1 LTVLADRFAPAARGL
16 HGTLVAP
23 PDKSV
28 SHRAALLAAMSA
40 GEVRIENYLHAAD
53 TGATLKAIRA
63 LGCGVRREGEELVV
77 RGVGL
82 RGAGEPGAPI
92 DVQNSGTLLRL
103 LPGWLAGQEGRRFT
117 LDGDESIRR
126 RPVDRIALPLRAMG
140 AQIDCTDERL
150 PPLTILGAA
159 LHGVEYVLPVAS
171 AQVKSAVLLAGL
183 LAEGRTSVIEP
194 APSRDHTERMM
205 LRAGVTVVREKS
217 RITVSRSSQIDL
229 ERVVVPGDA
238 SSAAFWVAAALIV
251 PGSQL
256 KIENVGANWTR
267 SGFIDIARRMGA
279 RIEGEIEAVN
289 APLSAIDP
297 VTTLEIS
304 SSKLSGTVVGGE
316 EVALAIDELPLVALL
331 GCFAEGET
339 VVGGAAELRVKETD
353 RIATVVEGLR
363 ALGAQIEARP
373 DGFAISGSGGLR
385 GGTLDAHGDHR
396 LAMLGAIAGLASR
409 EGVGVVDMDAAR
421 VSYPAFV
428 GDLER
433 LVR

>member
-16 HGTLVAP
+16 RGTLVAP
-23 PDKSV
+23 PDKSI
-28 SHRAALLAAMSA
+28 SHRAALLAAMSE

-53 TGATLKAIRA
+53 TGATLKAMRA
-63 LGCGVRREGEELVV
+63 LGCAVRREGEELVL

-103 LPGWLAGQEGRRFT
+103 LPGWLAGQERRRFT

-140 AQIDCTDERL
+140 AQIECTDQRL

-183 LAEGRTSVIEP
+183 LAEGPTSVIEP
-194 APSRDHTERMM
+194 APSRDHTERML
-205 LRAGVTVVREKS
+205 LRAGVKVIRDGPQ
-217 RITVSRSSQIDL
+217 ITVSPCSQIEF
-229 ERVVVPGDA
+229 ERVVVPGDP

-256 KIENVGANWTR
+256 TIENVGANWTR
-267 SGFIDIARRMGA
+267 NGFVAIARRMGA
-279 RIEGEIEAVN
+279 RIEGEIETAN
-289 APLSAIDP
+289 APLSATDP
-297 VTTLEIS
+297 ITTLEVTS
-304 SSKLSGTVVGGE
+304 SELTGTVVASE
-316 EVALAIDELPLVALL
+316 EIALAIDELPLVALL
-331 GCFAEGET
+331 GCFADGET
-339 VVGGAAELRVKETD
+339 VVSGAAELRVKETD
-353 RIATVVEGLR
+353 RVATVVEGLS

-373 DGFAISGSGGLR
+373 DGFVVSGSGGLR
-385 GGTLDAHGDHR
+385 GGTLDSHGDHR

-409 EGVGVVDMDAAR
+409 EGVGVVGMDAAR

-428 GDLER
+428 NDLER
-433 LVR
+433 LVG

>member
-1 LTVLADRFAPAARGL
+1 MLADRFATAARGL
-16 HGTLVAP
+16 RGTLVAP
-23 PDKSV
+23 PDKSI
-28 SHRAALLAAMSA
+28 SHRAALLAAMSE

-53 TGATLKAIRA
+53 TGATLKAMRA
-63 LGCGVRREGEELVV
+63 LGCAVRREGEELVL

-82 RGAGEPGAPI
+82 RGAGKPGAPI

-103 LPGWLAGQEGRRFT
+103 LPGWLAGQERRRFT

-140 AQIDCTDERL
+140 AQIECTDQRL

-183 LAEGRTSVIEP
+183 LAEGPTSVIEP
-194 APSRDHTERMM
+194 APSRDHTERML
-205 LRAGVTVVREKS
+205 LRAGVKVIRDGS
-217 RITVSRSSQIDL
+217 QITVSPCSQIEF
-229 ERVVVPGDA
+229 ERVVVPGDP

-256 KIENVGANWTR
+256 TIENVGANWTR
-267 SGFIDIARRMGA
+267 NGFVAIARRMGA
-279 RIEGEIEAVN
+279 RIEGEIETAN
-289 APLSAIDP
+289 APLSATDP
-297 VTTLEIS
+297 ITTLEVTS
-304 SSKLSGTVVGGE
+304 SELTGTVVASE
-316 EVALAIDELPLVALL
+316 EIALAIDELPLVALL
-331 GCFAEGET
+331 GCFADGET
-339 VVGGAAELRVKETD
+339 VVSGAAELRVKETD
-353 RIATVVEGLR
+353 RVATVVEGLS

-373 DGFAISGSGGLR
+373 DGFVVSGSGGLR
-385 GGTLDAHGDHR
+385 GGTLDSHGDHR

-409 EGVGVVDMDAAR
+409 EGVGVVGMDAAR

-428 GDLER
+428 NDLER
-433 LVR
+433 LVG

>member
-1 LTVLADRFAPAARGL
+1 LTVLADRFATAARGL
-16 HGTLVAP
+16 RGTLVAP
-23 PDKSV
+23 PDKSI
-28 SHRAALLAAMSA
+28 SHRAALLAAMSE

-53 TGATLKAIRA
+53 TGATLKAMRA
-63 LGCGVRREGEELVV
+63 LGCAVRREGEELVL

-82 RGAGEPGAPI
+82 RGAGKPGAPI

-103 LPGWLAGQEGRRFT
+103 LPGWLAGQERRRFT

-140 AQIDCTDERL
+140 AQIECTDQRL

-183 LAEGRTSVIEP
+183 LAEGPTSVIEP
-194 APSRDHTERMM
+194 APSRDHTERML
-205 LRAGVTVVREKS
+205 LRAGVKVIRDGPQ
-217 RITVSRSSQIDL
+217 ITVSPCSQIEF
-229 ERVVVPGDA
+229 ERVVVPGDP

-256 KIENVGANWTR
+256 TIENVGANWTR
-267 SGFIDIARRMGA
+267 NGFVAIARRMGA
-279 RIEGEIEAVN
+279 RIEGEIETAN
-289 APLSAIDP
+289 APLSATDP
-297 VTTLEIS
+297 ITTLEVTS
-304 SSKLSGTVVGGE
+304 SELTGTVVAR
-316 EVALAIDELPLVALL
+316 VQIARALDELPLVALL
-331 GCFAEGET
+331 GCFADGET
-339 VVGGAAELRVKETD
+339 VVSGAAELRVKETD
-353 RIATVVEGLR
+353 RVATVVEGLS

-373 DGFAISGSGGLR
+373 DGFVVSGSGGLR
-385 GGTLDAHGDHR
+385 GGTLDSHGDHR

-409 EGVGVVDMDAAR
+409 EGVGVVGMDAAR

-428 GDLER
+428 NDLER
-433 LVR
+433 LVG

>member
-16 HGTLVAP
+16 RGTLVAP
-23 PDKSV
+23 PDKSI
-28 SHRAALLAAMSA
+28 SHRAALLAAMSE

-53 TGATLKAIRA
+53 TGATLKAMRA
-63 LGCGVRREGEELVV
+63 LGCAVRREGEELVL

-82 RGAGEPGAPI
+82 RGAGKPGAPI

-103 LPGWLAGQEGRRFT
+103 LPGWLAGQERRRFT

-140 AQIDCTDERL
+140 AQIECTDQRL

-183 LAEGRTSVIEP
+183 LAEGPTSVIEP
-194 APSRDHTERMM
+194 APSRDHTERML
-205 LRAGVTVVREKS
+205 LRAGVKVIRDGPQ
-217 RITVSRSSQIDL
+217 ITVSPCSQIEF
-229 ERVVVPGDA
+229 ERVVVPGDP

-256 KIENVGANWTR
+256 TIENVGANWTR
-267 SGFIDIARRMGA
+267 NGFVAIARRMGA
-279 RIEGEIEAVN
+279 RIEGEIETAN
-289 APLSAIDP
+289 APLSATDP
-297 VTTLEIS
+297 ITTLEVTS
-304 SSKLSGTVVGGE
+304 SELTGTVVASE
-316 EVALAIDELPLVALL
+316 EIALAIDELPLVALL
-331 GCFAEGET
+331 GCFADGET
-339 VVGGAAELRVKETD
+339 VVSGAAELRVKETD
-353 RIATVVEGLR
+353 RVATVVEGLS

-373 DGFAISGSGGLR
+373 DGFVVSGSGGLR
-385 GGTLDAHGDHR
+385 GGTLDSHGDHR

-409 EGVGVVDMDAAR
+409 EGVGVVGMDAAR

-428 GDLER
+428 NDLER
-433 LVR
+433 LVG

>member
-1 LTVLADRFAPAARGL
+1 LTVLADRFATAARGL
-16 HGTLVAP
+16 RGTLVAP
-23 PDKSV
+23 PDKSI
-28 SHRAALLAAMSA
+28 SHRAALLAAMSE

-53 TGATLKAIRA
+53 TGATLKAMRA
-63 LGCGVRREGEELVV
+63 LGCAVRREGEELVL

-82 RGAGEPGAPI
+82 RGAGKPGAPI

-103 LPGWLAGQEGRRFT
+103 LPGWLAGQERRRFT

-140 AQIDCTDERL
+140 AQIECTDQRL

-183 LAEGRTSVIEP
+183 LAEGPTSVIEP
-194 APSRDHTERMM
+194 APSRDHTERML
-205 LRAGVTVVREKS
+205 LRAGVKVIRDGPQ
-217 RITVSRSSQIDL
+217 ITVSPCSQIEF
-229 ERVVVPGDA
+229 ERVVVPGDP

-256 KIENVGANWTR
+256 TIENVGANWTR
-267 SGFIDIARRMGA
+267 NGFVAIARRMGA
-279 RIEGEIEAVN
+279 RIEGEIETAN
-289 APLSAIDP
+289 APLSATDP
-297 VTTLEIS
+297 ITTLEVTS
-304 SSKLSGTVVGGE
+304 SELTGTVVASE
-316 EVALAIDELPLVALL
+316 EIALAIDELPLVALL
-331 GCFAEGET
+331 GCFADGET
-339 VVGGAAELRVKETD
+339 VVSGAAELRVKETD
-353 RIATVVEGLR
+353 RVATVVEGLS

-373 DGFAISGSGGLR
+373 DGFVVSGSGGLR
-385 GGTLDAHGDHR
+385 GGTLDSHGDHR

-409 EGVGVVDMDAAR
+409 EGVGVVGMDAAR

-428 GDLER
+428 NDLER
-433 LVR
+433 LVG

>member
-1 LTVLADRFAPAARGL
+1 LTVLADRFATAARGL
-16 HGTLVAP
+16 RGTLVAP
-23 PDKSV
+23 PDKSI
-28 SHRAALLAAMSA
+28 SHRAALLAAMSE

-53 TGATLKAIRA
+53 TGATLKAMRA
-63 LGCGVRREGEELVV
+63 LGCAVRREGEELVL

-103 LPGWLAGQEGRRFT
+103 LPGWLAGQERRRFT

-140 AQIDCTDERL
+140 AQIECTDQRL

-183 LAEGRTSVIEP
+183 LAEGPTSVIEP
-194 APSRDHTERMM
+194 APSRDHTERML
-205 LRAGVTVVREKS
+205 LRAGVKVIRDGPQ
-217 RITVSRSSQIDL
+217 ITVSPCSQIEF
-229 ERVVVPGDA
+229 ERVVVPGDP

-256 KIENVGANWTR
+256 TIENVGANWTR
-267 SGFIDIARRMGA
+267 NGFVAIARRMGA
-279 RIEGEIEAVN
+279 RIEGEIETAN
-289 APLSAIDP
+289 APLSATDP
-297 VTTLEIS
+297 ITTLEVTS
-304 SSKLSGTVVGGE
+304 SELTGTVVASE
-316 EVALAIDELPLVALL
+316 EIALAIDELPLVALL
-331 GCFAEGET
+331 GCFADGET
-339 VVGGAAELRVKETD
+339 VVSGAAELRVKETD
-353 RIATVVEGLR
+353 RVATVVEGLS

-373 DGFAISGSGGLR
+373 DGFVVSGSGGLR
-385 GGTLDAHGDHR
+385 GGTLDSHGDHR

-409 EGVGVVDMDAAR
+409 EGVGVVGMDAAR

-428 GDLER
+428 NDLER
-433 LVR
+433 LVG

>member
-1 LTVLADRFAPAARGL
+1 MTVLADRFATAARGL
-16 HGTLVAP
+16 RGTLVAP
-23 PDKSV
+23 PDKSI
-28 SHRAALLAAMSA
+28 SHRAALLAAMSE

-53 TGATLKAIRA
+53 TGATLKAMRA
-63 LGCGVRREGEELVV
+63 LGCAVRREGEELVL

-82 RGAGEPGAPI
+82 RGAGKPGAPI

-103 LPGWLAGQEGRRFT
+103 LPGWLAGQERRRFT

-140 AQIDCTDERL
+140 AQIECTDQRL

-183 LAEGRTSVIEP
+183 LAEGPTSVIEP
-194 APSRDHTERMM
+194 APSRDHTERML
-205 LRAGVTVVREKS
+205 LRAGVKVIRDGS
-217 RITVSRSSQIDL
+217 QITVSPCSQIEF
-229 ERVVVPGDA
+229 ERVVVPGDP

-256 KIENVGANWTR
+256 TIENVGANWTR
-267 SGFIDIARRMGA
+267 NGFVAIARRMGA
-279 RIEGEIEAVN
+279 RIEGEIETAN
-289 APLSAIDP
+289 APLSATDP
-297 VTTLEIS
+297 ITTLEVTS
-304 SSKLSGTVVGGE
+304 SELTGTVVASE
-316 EVALAIDELPLVALL
+316 EIALAIDELPLVALL
-331 GCFAEGET
+331 GCFADGET
-339 VVGGAAELRVKETD
+339 VVSGAAELRVKETD
-353 RIATVVEGLR
+353 RVATVVEGLS

-373 DGFAISGSGGLR
+373 DGFVVSGSGGLR
-385 GGTLDAHGDHR
+385 GGTLDSHGDHR

-409 EGVGVVDMDAAR
+409 EGVGVVGMDAAR

-428 GDLER
+428 NDLER
-433 LVR
+433 LVG